1 MKTFKYF
8 NINHFWGA
16 NTRLMSPFLGV
27 QITSP
32 NSHLVKGVKM
42 FELRWVVLAFLS
54 MSIIACGGGSKEAAA
69 QEVFSTVA
77 SDTLYLDEAQ
87 RVNVGVV
94 VSDVQRELV
103 NTEVNLLGRVVS
115 SPEGEVSISTVVGGL
130 LKRISVN
137 PGDRVKKGDILCE
150 IENLQ
155 VVDWQESFLIAESE
169 GEVLKS
175 DLDRQREMYAAKAS
189 SLKALEV
196 AGSAYKGN
204 QARKAGLIQ
213 RLMAVGITVDQVRVG
228 IQRRVTIKAPS
239 SGSVVSV
246 NVHIGMSVADNAG
259 VMTLAMDG
267 AGIWVLTGYE
277 GQTSRVK
284 VGMDVG
290 LSPAE
295 GGAGRSIPGKVVAV
309 SPVIETDRSWKIY
322 CKPTNAASVN
332 GGNASGSASVSN
344 IKIGQAVQGKLILNA
359 VESMVLPDSAVFLRD
374 GKNFCFVRILSVD
387 PKKTAYVLTP
397 IVVTGRQKGKVIV
410 AQSPSGPIVVGGAY
424 SLWMMWDASRNAEE

>member
-8 NINHFWGA
+8 NINPLWSA
-16 NTRLMSPFLGV
+16 LTRQMSKFSGV
-27 QITSP
+27 QITGP
-32 NSHLVKGVKM
+32 NSPFVKGMKI

-54 MSIIACGGGSKEAAA
+54 ASIIGCGGGSKEAVAA
-69 QEVFSTVA
+69 EVVSSAA
-77 SDTLYLDEAQ
+77 SDTLYLDDVQ
-87 RVNVGVV
+87 RVNAGIVV
-94 VSDVQRELV
+94 KDIQRELV

-115 SPEGEVSISTVVGGL
+115 SPEGEVSISSAVGGL
-130 LKRISVN
+130 LRRINVK
-137 PGDRVKKGDILCE
+137 PGDRVKKGDVLCE

-155 VVDWQESFLIAESE
+155 VVDWQEGYLIAESE

-189 SLKALEV
+189 SLKSYQMAE
-196 AGSAYKGN
+196 AAYKGN
-204 QARKAGLIQ
+204 QARKAGLVQ
-213 RLMAVGITVDQVRVG
+213 RLMAVGITIDQVRAG

-246 NVHIGMSVADNAG
+246 NVHVGMSVADNAG
-259 VMTLAMDG
+259 VMTLALDG

-277 GQTSRVK
+277 GQTSMVK
-284 VGMDVG
+284 VGMDVD

-295 GGAGRSIPGKVVAV
+295 GGAARSVPGKVVAL
-309 SPVIETDRSWKIY
+309 SPIIETDRSWKIY
-322 CKPTNAASVN
+322 CKPNIAASVGRN
-332 GGNASGSASVSN
+332 TSGPVNPADV
-344 IKIGQAVQGKLILNA
+344 KIGQAVRGKLILNA
-359 VESMVLPDSAVFLRD
+359 VESIVLPDSAVFLRD
-374 GKNFCFVRILSVD
+374 GKNFCFVRISSSD

-397 IVVTGRQKGKVIV
+397 IVVTGRQKNKVII

>member
-1 MKTFKYF
+1 M
-8 NINHFWGA
+8 
-16 NTRLMSPFLGV
+16 
-27 QITSP
+27 
-32 NSHLVKGVKM
+32 
-42 FELRWVVLAFLS
+42 AFLAV
-54 MSIIACGGGSKEAAA
+54 IIVSCGGGVKETAGEEA
-69 QEVFSTVA
+69 SSSGA
-77 SDTLYLDEAQ
+77 SDTLYLDDAQ
-87 RVNVGVV
+87 LQNAGIV
-94 VSDVQRELV
+94 VSDIQRELV

-115 SPEGEVSISTVVGGL
+115 SPEGEVSISSVVGGL

-155 VVDWQESFLIAESE
+155 VVDWQESFLIVESE

-189 SLKALEV
+189 SLKAFQV
-196 AGSAYKGN
+196 AESAYKGN

-213 RLMAVGITVDQVRVG
+213 RLMAVGITPGQVRAG

-239 SGSVVSV
+239 SGSVMSV

-259 VMTLAMDG
+259 VMTLALDG

-277 GQTSRVK
+277 GQTSMIK

-295 GGAGRSIPGKVVAV
+295 GGAGTFIPGKVAAV

-322 CKPTNAASVN
+322 CKPTIAASVN
-332 GGNASGSASVSN
+332 GNGSGSRRSAN
-344 IKIGQAVQGKLILNA
+344 IKIGQAVQGKLVLNA
-359 VESMVLPDSAVFLRD
+359 VESLVLPDSAVFLRD
-374 GKNFCFVRILSVD
+374 GKNFCFVRILSSD
-387 PKKTAYVLTP
+387 AKKSAYVLTP
-397 IVVTGRQKGKVIV
+397 IVVTGKQKNKVIM
-410 AQSPSGPIVVGGAY
+410 AQSPNGAIVVGGAY
-424 SLWMMWDASRNAEE
+424 SLWMMWDASRNTEE

>member
-1 MKTFKYF
+1 MKTFKYI
-8 NINHFWGA
+8 NINQFWGA
-16 NTRLMSPFLGV
+16 DTSLMLPFLGV
-27 QITSP
+27 QTISP
-32 NSHLVKGVKM
+32 NSPFVRGLKI

-54 MSIIACGGGSKEAAA
+54 ASIIGCGSGSKEGATA
-69 QEVFSTVA
+69 EVVSSSA

-87 RVNVGVV
+87 RVNAGIVV
-94 VSDVQRELV
+94 TDIQRELV

-115 SPEGEVSISTVVGGL
+115 SPEGEVSISSAVGGL
-130 LKRISVN
+130 LRRINVK
-137 PGDRVKKGDILCE
+137 PGDRVKKGDVLCE

-155 VVDWQESFLIAESE
+155 VVDWQEGYLIAESE

-175 DLDRQREMYAAKAS
+175 DFDRQREMYAAKAS
-189 SLKALEV
+189 SLKSYQMAE
-196 AGSAYKGN
+196 AAYKGN
-204 QARKAGLIQ
+204 QARKAGLVQ
-213 RLMAVGITVDQVRVG
+213 RLMAVGITIDQVRAG

-239 SGSVVSV
+239 NGSVVSV

-259 VMTLAMDG
+259 VMTLALDG

-277 GQTSRVK
+277 GQTSMVK

-295 GGAGRSIPGKVVAV
+295 GGATRSVPGKVVAL
-309 SPVIETDRSWKIY
+309 SPIIEADRSWKIY
-322 CKPTNAASVN
+322 CKPNNATSVN
-332 GGNASGSASVSN
+332 PNAEGMNVANV
-344 IKIGQAVQGKLILNA
+344 KIGQAVQGKLILNA

-374 GKNFCFVRILSVD
+374 SKNFCFVRISSSD

-397 IVVTGRQKGKVIV
+397 IVVTGRQKNKVIL